1 MASIIN
7 VERINSQ
14 LPLLHEHLVMSKSGP
29 LTAVRNL
36 MGEFDGVKITQKNV
50 KQRKETLQNEE
61 DEQQDE
67 RQQLHTLKRKQ

>member
-1 MASIIN
+1 MDETSVN
-7 VERINSQ
+7 TEK
-14 LPLLHEHLVMSKSGP
+14 EHLVMAKSGP

-50 KQRKETLQNEE
+50 KQRKKTLQNEE

-67 RQQLHTLKRKQ
+67 RQ